1 MKKSPT
7 VFPVIMDIVDSRKL
21 INRNAAQTAIE
32 LACAQ
37 IDTYAP
43 AIQQWHATVGDEFQ
57 AIYASLHEALQ
68 ATGLLRL
75 ALPSEVDCRFG
86 IGAGNI
92 AAVSSVS
99 VADIQDGS
107 GWWSAR
113 TAIEEARQREKAK
126 TPELRSWFHPSA
138 EPSEEPIDA
147 ALTNAYLL
155 ARDHLISSLNPKT
168 KRYVSGLSRGL
179 TQAAVA
185 ISEGVTQSAVSQAVK
200 NAGAGALIASLEL
213 LDPRT

>member
-1 MKKSPT
+1 MKKPPT

-21 INRNAAQTAIE
+21 SNRDAVQAAIE
-32 LACAQ
+32 STCAQ
-37 IDTYAP
+37 IDTCAP
-43 AIQQWHATVGDEFQ
+43 ALQKWHATVGDEFQ
-57 AIYASLHEALQ
+57 AVYDSLHGALR
-68 ATGLLRL
+68 AIGLLRL

-92 AAVSSVS
+92 AAVNSTSI
-99 VADIQDGS
+99 ANIQDGS

-113 TAIEEARQREKAK
+113 TAIEEARQREKTK
-126 TPELRSWFHPSA
+126 TPGLRSWFHHAA
-138 EPSEEPIDA
+138 EPTGPLLDA

-155 ARDHLISSLNPKT
+155 ARDHLISSLSPKT

-185 ISEGVTQSAVSQAVK
+185 ASEEVTQSAVSQAVK

-213 LDPRT
+213 LDPTT

>member
-1 MKKSPT
+1 MKKPPT

-21 INRNAAQTAIE
+21 SNRDAAQAVIE
-32 LACAQ
+32 STCAQ
-37 IDTYAP
+37 IDNYAP
-43 AIQQWHATVGDEFQ
+43 AIQKWHATVGDEFQ
-57 AIYASLHEALQ
+57 AIYGSLHQALR

-75 ALPSEVDCRFG
+75 ALPTEVDCRFG
-86 IGAGNI
+86 IGAGTI
-92 AAVSSVS
+92 AAVSSAS
-99 VADIQDGS
+99 IATIQDGS

-113 TAIEEARQREKAK
+113 TAIEEARQREKNK
-126 TPELRSWFHPSA
+126 TPELRSWFHHSA
-138 EPSEEPIDA
+138 EPTEPPTDT

-155 ARDHLISSLNPKT
+155 ARDHLISSLSPKT

-185 ISEGVTQSAVSQAVK
+185 ASEEVTQSAVSQAVK

-213 LDPRT
+213 LAPTT